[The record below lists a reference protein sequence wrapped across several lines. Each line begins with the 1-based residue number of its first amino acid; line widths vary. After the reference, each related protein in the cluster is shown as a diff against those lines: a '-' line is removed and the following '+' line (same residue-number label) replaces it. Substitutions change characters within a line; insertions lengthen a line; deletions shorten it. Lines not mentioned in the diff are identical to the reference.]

1 MPLMSTSRRFLV
13 ASSLAR
19 LISRE
24 RDGHRVA
31 EGYFPD
37 QSNRALHVRVED
49 RTARLILVATDAE
62 TSGEQA
68 IEVPLAQA
76 EALLEV
82 TAGQLSYVHTSL
94 PVASQE
100 VSLYQIMSPGR
111 LDLVSIV
118 FASKE
123 DAGGF
128 EPPIWFGPEV
138 TADSTYQNRTMALK
152 GLPAVPDVPLS
163 DAALHSLLDSLDSPR
178 AKEQEHLLLSE
189 RPQPPTSAAALP
201 SHPEDENASDL
212 DIEDNVIRELA
223 RSLRTVRQ

>member
-19 LISRE
+19 LIGRE
-24 RDGHRVA
+24 RNGQRVV

-37 QSNRALHVRVED
+37 QAGRALHVRVED
-49 RTARLILVATDAE
+49 QTAGLILINAHAE
-62 TSGEQA
+62 ISGEQTT
-68 IEVPLAQA
+68 EMPLAQA

-94 PVASQE
+94 PVGSHD

-128 EPPIWFGPEV
+128 EPPAWFGPEV
-138 TADSTYQNRTMALK
+138 TVDSAYQDRAMALK
-152 GLPAVPDVPLS
+152 GLPALPDVPLS
-163 DAALHSLLDSLDSPR
+163 DAALHSLLDSLDSPIG
-178 AKEQEHLLLSE
+178 KEQEHLLLSE
-189 RPQPPTSAAALP
+189 RPQPSTSAAAAL
-201 SHPEDENASDL
+201 SHPEDEDASDL
-212 DIEDNVIRELA
+212 DIEDSVIRELA
-223 RSLRTVRQ
+223 RSLRPVRQ

>member
-19 LISRE
+19 LIGRE
-24 RDGHRVA
+24 RDSHRVA

-37 QSNRALHVRVED
+37 QANRALHVRVED

-94 PVASQE
+94 PVGSQE
-100 VSLYQIMSPGR
+100 VSLYRIMSPAR
-111 LDLVSIV
+111 LDLISVV
-118 FASKE
+118 FASRE
-123 DAGGF
+123 SAGSF
-128 EPPIWFGPEV
+128 EPPVWFGPEV
-138 TADSTYQNRTMALK
+138 TVDPAYQNRTIALK
-152 GLPAVPDVPLS
+152 GVPAVPDVPLS
-163 DAALHSLLDSLDSPR
+163 DAALHSLLDSLDSPMG
-178 AKEQEHLLLSE
+178 KEQEYLLLSE
-189 RPQPPTSAAALP
+189 RPQPSTSAAAAFLP
-201 SHPEDENASDL
+201 PEDEDASDL

-223 RSLRTVRQ
+223 RSLRPVR

>member
-1 MPLMSTSRRFLV
+1 MSTNRRFLV
-13 ASSLAR
+13 VSSLAR
-19 LISRE
+19 LIGRE
-24 RDGHRVA
+24 RDGQRVV

-37 QSNRALHVRVED
+37 QAGRALHVRVED
-49 RTARLILVATDAE
+49 QTAGLILIDAHAE
-62 TSGEQA
+62 ISSEQA
-68 IEVPLAQA
+68 IEVSLAQA
-76 EALLEV
+76 ETLLEV
-82 TAGQLSYVHTSL
+82 TAGQLSYVHTSPL
-94 PVASQE
+94 VGSHK
-100 VSLYQIMSPGR
+100 VSLYQMMSRGR
-111 LDLVSIV
+111 LDLISIV

-123 DAGGF
+123 DAESF
-128 EPPIWFGPEV
+128 EPPLWFGPEV
-138 TADSTYQNRTMALK
+138 TADPTYQNLTIALK

-201 SHPEDENASDL
+201 SHPEDEDASDL

>member
-19 LISRE
+19 LIGRE
-24 RDGHRVA
+24 RGGHRVA

-37 QSNRALHVRVED
+37 QAGRALHVRVED

-68 IEVPLAQA
+68 TEVPLAQA

-94 PVASQE
+94 PVGSYE
-100 VSLYQIMSPGR
+100 VSLYRIMSPGR
-111 LDLVSIV
+111 LDLISVV
-118 FASKE
+118 FASKA
-123 DAGGF
+123 DTGSF
-128 EPPIWFGPEV
+128 EPPAWFGPEV
-138 TADSTYQNRTMALK
+138 TTDATYQNRGVALK
-152 GLPAVPDVPLS
+152 GLPALPDVPLS
-163 DAALHSLLDSLDSPR
+163 DAALHSLLDSLDSPMG
-178 AKEQEHLLLSE
+178 KEQEHLLLSE

-201 SHPEDENASDL
+201 SHPEDEDAPDS

-223 RSLRTVRQ
+223 RSLRPARQ

>member
-1 MPLMSTSRRFLV
+1 
-13 ASSLAR
+13 
-19 LISRE
+19 
-24 RDGHRVA
+24 
-31 EGYFPD
+31 
-37 QSNRALHVRVED
+37 
-49 RTARLILVATDAE
+49 
-62 TSGEQA
+62 
-68 IEVPLAQA
+68 
-76 EALLEV
+76 
-82 TAGQLSYVHTSL
+82 
-94 PVASQE
+94 
-100 VSLYQIMSPGR
+100 MSPGR

-123 DAGGF
+123 DAESF

-138 TADSTYQNRTMALK
+138 TADSTYQNLTIALK

-163 DAALHSLLDSLDSPR
+163 DAALHSLLDSLGSPMG
-178 AKEQEHLLLSE
+178 KEQEHLLLSE